1 MRSGLAPGRWL
12 PWVMWAIPALIFL
25 VAFFHRVAPGTV
37 AKELMASFEAT
48 GALIGLLS
56 AVYFYA
62 YAGLMLPAGLVVD
75 AFGPRRVVA
84 VGGGLMG
91 IGTVLMG
98 GAPTGGPLFVGRA
111 LVGLGASVTFVGTL
125 KVAADWFPLRWFGTL
140 SAVTATMGVLGG
152 LAATTPLALLAQALG
167 WRGAFVAVGIACLG
181 LSLCCWALVR
191 DRPAPPGAAAQTFA
205 GVIQGTWRVLKNRHT
220 WPPFLTFF
228 GLYAAMGNLML
239 WGIPFFRDVYGLPIG
254 RAATYAAAPLLAV
267 VFSAPLTGY
276 LSDRVLGRRRL
287 PYVALCWIYLALWGV
302 FVLTLG
308 RLGLA
313 GLYAL
318 LFTMGVFG
326 GAFVLTWPIGR
337 EVNPPELSGVSVAVV
352 NLGGFLGAALT
363 QGPVG
368 ALLDARWDGGMAGG
382 ARVYP
387 LDAYR
392 LAFAVCVLFALGAAL
407 VALGVK
413 ETRGQNI
420 YHTLAR
426 EGALT
431 PPARVG
437 PAS

>member
-1 MRSGLAPGRWL
+1 
-12 PWVMWAIPALIFL
+12 MWAIPALIFL

-62 YAGLMLPAGLVVD
+62 YAGLMLPAGLLVD

-84 VGGGLMG
+84 IGGSVMG

-98 GAPTGGPLFVGRA
+98 WAPSGGPLFVGRA
-111 LVGLGASVTFVGTL
+111 LIGLGASVTFVGAL

-140 SAVTATMGVLGG
+140 SAVTATMGVLGA
-152 LAATTPLALLAQALG
+152 LAATTPLALLTQALG
-167 WRGAFVAVGIACLG
+167 WRGAFVAVGIVCLG

-205 GVIQGTWRVLKNRHT
+205 RVMQGTWQVLKNRHT

-254 RAATYAAAPLLAV
+254 QAATCAAAPLLAI

-287 PYVALCWIYLALWGV
+287 PYVALCWINLALWGA

-308 RLGLA
+308 GLGLA
-313 GLYAL
+313 GLWVL

-337 EVNPPELSGVSVAVV
+337 EVNPPALSGVSVAVV

-392 LAFAVCVLFALGAAL
+392 LAFSVCVLLALGAAL
-407 VALGVK
+407 VALWVK

-420 YHTLAR
+420 YHTLAPKGR
-426 EGALT
+426 SRLQRG
-431 PPARVG
+431 
-437 PAS
+437 